1 MTEIK
6 CVGCGSILQTEDK
19 NEEGYIPASGLHKEE
34 PICQRCYRLRH
45 YNEVQELNVD
55 SGDFL
60 TMLNSLYE
68 TDSLIVKVIDVFDFE
83 GSIIPSFNR
92 IVGDK
97 KVLAVINKTDLFPK
111 STNVSRLVERAKKML
126 KDAGITAN
134 DTLAIS
140 ALKGQNLDVLMK
152 KISDMANG
160 KDVYIVGTTNVG
172 KSTLINKL
180 LEDNT
185 GLKNVIT
192 TSNIPGTTLGMID
205 IPLGDTQTLYDTP
218 GIVVDSQISHYVKVK
233 DLKYVSPDKE
243 IKAKTFQLKSEQTLF
258 IGNLARVDYINGPAN
273 SFSVYRN
280 HHLNVHRT
288 KTANAD
294 EFYDKHYNGLLAP
307 PELEEAYLSTNYDT
321 HEFTL
326 DEASDIL
333 ISGLTFVAVA
343 KSAKVKVTVPKGV
356 NVTVRSTIFKG
367 VQ

>member
-1 MTEIK
+1 MTDIK

-97 KVLAVINKTDLFPK
+97 KVLAIINKTDLFPK

-134 DTLAIS
+134 DTIAIS

-152 KISDMANG
+152 KISDMADG

-218 GIVVDSQISHYVKVK
+218 GIVVDSQISHYVKTR
-233 DLKYVSPDKE
+233 DLKYVSPDK
-243 IKAKTFQLKSEQTLF
+243 IKAK
-258 IGNLARVDYINGPAN
+258 
-273 SFSVYRN
+273 
-280 HHLNVHRT
+280 
-288 KTANAD
+288 
-294 EFYDKHYNGLLAP
+294 
-307 PELEEAYLSTNYDT
+307 LS
-321 HEFTL
+321 
-326 DEASDIL
+326 S
-333 ISGLTFVAVA
+333 
-343 KSAKVKVTVPKGV
+343 
-356 NVTVRSTIFKG
+356 
-367 VQ
+367 

>member
-1 MTEIK
+1 VTEIK

-97 KVLAVINKTDLFPK
+97 KVLAIINKTDLFPK

-134 DTLAIS
+134 DTIAIS

-152 KISDMANG
+152 KISDMADG

-218 GIVVDSQISHYVKVK
+218 GIVVDSQISHYVKTR

-243 IKAKTFQLKSEQTLF
+243 IKAKTFQLNSEQTLF
-258 IGNLARVDYINGPAN
+258 IGNLARVDYTEGGSN

-280 HHLNVHRT
+280 HHLNIHRT
-288 KTANAD
+288 KTENAD

-307 PELEEAYLSTNYDT
+307 PEIDEPYLSQNYDKF
-321 HEFTL
+321 EFKL
-326 DEASDIL
+326 NEASDIL
-333 ISGLTFVAVA
+333 ISGLTFVSVA
-343 KSAKVKVTVPKGV
+343 KQAKVTVTVPKGV
-356 NVTVRSTIFKG
+356 NVSVRSTIFKG

>member
-6 CVGCGSILQTEDK
+6 CIGCGSILQTEDSK
-19 NEEGYIPASGLHKEE
+19 AEGFIPASGLHKEE
-34 PICQRCYRLRH
+34 PICKRCYRLRH

-60 TMLNSLYE
+60 TMLNTLYE
-68 TDSLIVKVIDVFDFE
+68 TDSLIVKVIDIFDFD

-97 KVLAVINKTDLFPK
+97 KVLAVINKIDLFPK
-111 STNVSRLVERAKKML
+111 STNINRLVERAKKML
-126 KDAGITAN
+126 ADAGITAN
-134 DTLAIS
+134 DTIAIS
-140 ALKGQNLDVLMK
+140 ALKGNNFEQLMK
-152 KISDMANG
+152 KINTMAAG

-218 GIVVDSQISHYVKVK
+218 GIVVDSQISHYVKVN
-233 DLKYVSPDKE
+233 DLKYVSPSKE
-243 IKAKTFQLKSEQTLF
+243 IKAKTFQLSSGQTLF
-258 IGNLARVDYINGPAN
+258 IGNLARVDYIDGESN
-273 SFSVYRN
+273 SFSLYRN
-280 HHLNVHRT
+280 HHLNIHRT
-288 KTANAD
+288 KTENAD
-294 EFYDKHYNGLLAP
+294 EFYDKHYDGLLAP
-307 PELEEAYLSTNYDT
+307 PTLEEAYLSTNFEK
-321 HEFTL
+321 HEFKL
-326 DEASDIL
+326 DGASDIL
-333 ISGLTFVAVA
+333 ISGLTFISVA
-343 KSAKVKVTVPKGV
+343 KEATVTVRVPKGV

>member
-1 MTEIK
+1 VTEIK

-97 KVLAVINKTDLFPK
+97 KVLAIINKTDLFPK

-134 DTLAIS
+134 DTIAIS

-152 KISDMANG
+152 KISDMADG

-218 GIVVDSQISHYVKVK
+218 GIVVDSQISHYVKTRA
-233 DLKYVSPDKE
+233 LKYVSPDKE
-243 IKAKTFQLKSEQTLF
+243 IKAKTFQLNSEQTLF
-258 IGNLARVDYINGPAN
+258 IGNLARVDYTEGGSN

-280 HHLNVHRT
+280 HHLNIHRT
-288 KTANAD
+288 KTENAD

-307 PELEEAYLSTNYDT
+307 TEIDEPYLSQNYDKF
-321 HEFTL
+321 EFKL
-326 DEASDIL
+326 NEASDIL
-333 ISGLTFVAVA
+333 ISGLTFVSVA
-343 KSAKVKVTVPKGV
+343 KQAKVTLTVPKGV
-356 NVTVRSTIFKG
+356 NVLKPSTIFKRA
-367 VQ
+367 Q

>member
-97 KVLAVINKTDLFPK
+97 KVLAIINKTDLFPK

-134 DTLAIS
+134 DTIAIS

-152 KISDMANG
+152 KISDMADG

-218 GIVVDSQISHYVKVK
+218 GIVVDSQISHYVKTR

-243 IKAKTFQLKSEQTLF
+243 IKAKTFQLNSQQTLF
-258 IGNLARVDYINGPAN
+258 IGNLARVDYTEGGSN

-280 HHLNVHRT
+280 HHLNIHRT
-288 KTANAD
+288 KTENAD

-307 PELEEAYLSTNYDT
+307 PEIDEPYLSQNYDKF
-321 HEFTL
+321 EFKL
-326 DEASDIL
+326 NEASDIL
-333 ISGLTFVAVA
+333 ISGLTFVSVA
-343 KSAKVKVTVPKGV
+343 KQAKVTVTVPKGV
-356 NVTVRSTIFKG
+356 NVSVRSTIFKG

>member
-97 KVLAVINKTDLFPK
+97 KVLAIINKTDLFPK

-134 DTLAIS
+134 DTIAIS

-152 KISDMANG
+152 KISDMADG

-218 GIVVDSQISHYVKVK
+218 GIVVDSQISHYVKTR

-243 IKAKTFQLKSEQTLF
+243 IKAKTFQLNSEQTLF
-258 IGNLARVDYINGPAN
+258 IGNLARVDYTEGGSN

-280 HHLNVHRT
+280 HHLNIHRT
-288 KTANAD
+288 KTENAD

-307 PELEEAYLSTNYDT
+307 PEIDEPYLSQNYDK
-321 HEFTL
+321 FVFKL
-326 DEASDIL
+326 NEASDIL
-333 ISGLTFVAVA
+333 ISGLTFVSVA
-343 KSAKVKVTVPKGV
+343 KQAKVTVTVPKGV
-356 NVTVRSTIFKG
+356 NVSVRSTIFKG

>member
-97 KVLAVINKTDLFPK
+97 KVLAIINKTDLFPK

-134 DTLAIS
+134 DTIAIS

-152 KISDMANG
+152 KISDMADG

-218 GIVVDSQISHYVKVK
+218 GIVVDSQISHYVKTR

-243 IKAKTFQLKSEQTLF
+243 IKAKTFQLNSEQTLF
-258 IGNLARVDYINGPAN
+258 IGNLARVDYTEGGSN

-280 HHLNVHRT
+280 HHLNIHRT
-288 KTANAD
+288 KTENAD

-307 PELEEAYLSTNYDT
+307 PEIDEPYLSQNYDKF
-321 HEFTL
+321 EFKL
-326 DEASDIL
+326 NEASDIL
-333 ISGLTFVAVA
+333 ISGLTFVSVA
-343 KSAKVKVTVPKGV
+343 KQAKVTVTVPKGV
-356 NVTVRSTIFKG
+356 NVSVRSTIFKG

>member
-97 KVLAVINKTDLFPK
+97 KVLAIINKTDLFPK

-134 DTLAIS
+134 DTIAIS

-152 KISDMANG
+152 KISDMADG

-218 GIVVDSQISHYVKVK
+218 GIVVDSQISHYVKTR

-243 IKAKTFQLKSEQTLF
+243 IKAKTFQLNSEQTLF
-258 IGNLARVDYINGPAN
+258 IGNLARVDYTEGGSN

-280 HHLNVHRT
+280 HHLNIHRT
-288 KTANAD
+288 KTENAD

-307 PELEEAYLSTNYDT
+307 PEIDEPYLSQNYDK
-321 HEFTL
+321 FKFKL
-326 DEASDIL
+326 NEASDIL
-333 ISGLTFVAVA
+333 ISGLTFVSVA
-343 KSAKVKVTVPKGV
+343 KQAKVTVTVPKGV
-356 NVTVRSTIFKG
+356 NVSVRSTIFKG

>member
-97 KVLAVINKTDLFPK
+97 KVLAIINKTDLFPK

-134 DTLAIS
+134 DTIAIS
-140 ALKGQNLDVLMK
+140 ALKGQNLDVLLK
-152 KISDMANG
+152 KISDMADG

-218 GIVVDSQISHYVKVK
+218 GIVVDSQISHYVKTR

-243 IKAKTFQLKSEQTLF
+243 IKAKTFQLNSEQTLF
-258 IGNLARVDYINGPAN
+258 IGNLARVDYTEGGSN

-280 HHLNVHRT
+280 HHLNIHRT
-288 KTANAD
+288 KTENAD

-307 PELEEAYLSTNYDT
+307 PEIDEPYLSQNYDKF
-321 HEFTL
+321 EFKL
-326 DEASDIL
+326 NEASDIL
-333 ISGLTFVAVA
+333 ISGLTFVSVA
-343 KSAKVKVTVPKGV
+343 KQAKVTVTVPKGV
-356 NVTVRSTIFKG
+356 NVSVRSTIFKG

>member
-1 MTEIK
+1 MTDIK

-134 DTLAIS
+134 DTIAIS
-140 ALKGQNLDVLMK
+140 ALKGRNLDTLMK
-152 KISDMANG
+152 KISEMANG

-218 GIVVDSQISHYVKVK
+218 GIVVDSQIAHYVKIK

-243 IKAKTFQLKSEQTLF
+243 IKAKTFQLKNEQTLF
-258 IGNLARVDYINGPAN
+258 IGNLARVDYISGEPN
-273 SFSVYRN
+273 SFSVYCN

-288 KTANAD
+288 KTVNAD

-307 PELEEAYLSTNYDT
+307 PELEEAYLSTNFDV

-326 DEASDIL
+326 DNASDIL
-333 ISGLTFVAVA
+333 ISGLTFVSVA
-343 KSAKVKVTVPKGV
+343 KPSVVTVTVPKGV

>member
-1 MTEIK
+1 MTEQK
-6 CVGCGSILQTEDK
+6 CIGCGSILQTIDK
-19 NEEGYIPASGLHKEE
+19 SAEGYIPASGLDKEE

-45 YNEVQELNVD
+45 YNEVQDVNVD

-60 TMLNSLYE
+60 TMLNTLYE

-97 KVLAVINKTDLFPK
+97 KVLAVINKIDLFPK

-134 DTLAIS
+134 DTVAIS
-140 ALKGQNLDVLMK
+140 ALKGTNFDQLMK
-152 KISDMANG
+152 KINEMAAG

-185 GLKNVIT
+185 GFKNVIT

-205 IPLGDTQTLYDTP
+205 IPLGSTQTLYDTP
-218 GIVVDSQISHYVKVK
+218 GIVVESQIAHYVNVS
-233 DLKYVSPDKE
+233 DLKYVSPNKE
-243 IKAKTFQLKSEQTLF
+243 VKAKTFQLNSDQTLF
-258 IGNLARVDYINGPAN
+258 IGNLARVDYTEGDKN
-273 SFSVYRN
+273 SFSVYSN
-280 HHLNVHRT
+280 HHLNIHRT
-288 KTANAD
+288 KTDNASD
-294 EFYDKHYNGLLAP
+294 FYDKHYDGLLAP
-307 PELEEAYLSTNYDT
+307 PTLEQAYLSTSYDT
-321 HEFTL
+321 YEFTL
-326 DEASDIL
+326 EEGSDIL
-333 ISGLTFVAVA
+333 ISGLTFISVAN
-343 KSAKVKVTVPKGV
+343 KAKVTVRVPKGV
-356 NVTVRSTIFKG
+356 SVTVRSTIFRG